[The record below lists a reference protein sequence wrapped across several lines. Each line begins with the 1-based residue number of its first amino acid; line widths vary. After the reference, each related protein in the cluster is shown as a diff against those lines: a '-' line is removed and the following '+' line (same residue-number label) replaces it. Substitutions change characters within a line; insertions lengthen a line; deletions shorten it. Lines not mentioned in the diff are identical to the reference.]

1 MLVNFYYSEIANIID
16 MNKIYTLFLSAI
28 LLFSV
33 SISAQETEEKP
44 KKDDFRKIISKGVKI
59 KLTESGSSFTTLS
72 AGLQF
77 WYRNAQMNPGTINK
91 QTGEAISSYQDFV
104 ARRARIISMTN
115 IEDRFYMFI
124 HYGSTNATSYDN
136 LNKGMLFHDFWGK
149 LRIAKNTY
157 LGGGLHMWS
166 GLSRYTMVGGLIQ
179 SSADFP
185 VTQFPNVNVSN
196 QYNRQYGVFLQG
208 RLGNFDYVLSV
219 NQMMMPAE
227 SKFLKSDD
235 DIIETNKP
243 NVVYNRRLNGFT
255 YKGYVSY
262 SFLNK
267 ERLSVPFKSMS
278 YHGKKGKIF
287 NIGAG
292 FNYAAD
298 ASGAIENAGDTKV
311 KKYDQFIWSAD
322 VFYETPMA
330 NKSSLTLYG
339 VYYNANYGDNYLKKV
354 AVMGGYASG
363 GTSLNGP
370 GIAEFNFGTGD
381 MIYASVG
388 YLLPKNI
395 IPGKNGLMPFYSAQ
409 YRNFDGLEE
418 ASVQHD
424 FGVNYLIVG
433 NKVKLTAQYST
444 RPIYNAEKTVDE
456 YKGSFILQMQFR
468 I

>member
-1 MLVNFYYSEIANIID
+1 MKIFYKLVISAFFLLAITAN
-16 MNKIYTLFLSAI
+16 
-28 LLFSV
+28 
-33 SISAQETEEKP
+33 AQETIVKP
-44 KKDDFRKIISKGVKI
+44 KKDKFRETVNKGIKI
-59 KLTESGSSFTTLS
+59 KLNDSGSSFS
-72 AGLQF
+72 KVIVGMQF
-77 WYRNAQMNPGTINK
+77 WYRNAQLNPGTNNK
-91 QTGEAISSYQDFV
+91 QTGESISSYQDF
-104 ARRARIISMTN
+104 ATRRARIISYTN
-115 IEDRFYMFI
+115 IEDRFYLWV
-124 HYGSTNATSYDN
+124 HYGATNSASYDDQQ
-136 LNKGMLFHDFWGK
+136 KGMFFHDFWGK
-149 LRIAKNTY
+149 LKIAKNTY
-157 LGGGLHMWS
+157 VGGGLHMWS

-179 SSADFP
+179 MSLDFP

-196 QYNRQYGVFLQG
+196 QLNRQYGVFFQG
-208 RLGNFDYVLSV
+208 RVSNFDYVFSV
-219 NQMMMPAE
+219 NQMMMPTT
-227 SKFLKSDD
+227 SKFLKTDAE
-235 DIIETNKP
+235 IVTANKP
-243 NVVYNRRLNGFT
+243 NVAYNRRLSGFT

-267 ERLSVPFKSMS
+267 ERLSIPFKFMT

-292 FNYAAD
+292 FNFAAD
-298 ASGAIENAGDTKV
+298 ASGAIDNAGDTEV

-322 VFYETPMA
+322 VFYETPLA

-339 VYYNANYGDNYLKKV
+339 VYYNANYGPNYLKKV

-381 MIYASVG
+381 MAYASIG

-395 IPGKNGLMPFYSAQ
+395 IPGKNGLMPYYSAQ
-409 YRNFDGLEE
+409 YRNFDGLNQ

-424 FGVNYLIVG
+424 FGLNYLIVG

-444 RPIYNAEKTVDE
+444 RPIYGKTTKEVDE
-456 YKGSFILQMQFR
+456 YKGQFIMQMQFR